1 MLGEMLT
8 FATDARIVELMQKYL
23 SDVLSNAT
31 LVMTLIQIRPT
42 INF

>member
-8 FATDARIVELMQKYL
+8 FAIDARIAKIMQKYL

-31 LVMTLIQIRPT
+31 VVTPLIQICPT